1 MNLKTFIYDTTL
13 KNFFG
18 VLFDAASACTVFL
31 SHFMLSEIVN
41 NGAYDKSLNELVFD
55 ILVAFSYIP
64 V

>member
-13 KNFFG
+13 NNFLG

-31 SHFMLSEIVN
+31 SHSMISEILN
-41 NGAYDKSLNELVFD
+41 NCTYDKSLNELVFD
-55 ILVAFSYIP
+55 ILVKFTYIS